1 MRIIRFLRDVTLCS
15 RRELQPSFDGS
26 LNLPATRMADPQEGG
41 KRKRGGKKEKKEMF
55 RDDPRPSAPVCQN
68 VAESLSSGKSTLL
81 DGGAQS
87 GGVLEWPGQVESGD
101 YRGAASVQSRRDA
114 AGGPLTFK
122 PAFSESALSD

>member
-1 MRIIRFLRDVTLCS
+1 M
-15 RRELQPSFDGS
+15 
-26 LNLPATRMADPQEGG
+26 GG
-41 KRKRGGKKEKKEMF
+41 GVGGEEMS

-114 AGGPLTFK
+114 A
-122 PAFSESALSD
+122 PAPQEAL